1 MNLTALVEQGNVHPL
16 FLVATAVMLGALHG
30 LEPGHSKTM
39 MAAFIIAVR
48 GTVSQAILLGAS
60 AAFSHSIIIW
70 LLALLALIYG
80 DEMIAEEMEPWFM
93 VISGLIIMGIALWM
107 ALQIRRNRGIRY
119 DPVHSEHQHHGHDHG
134 TRHDHDHG
142 YTHEHSHGH
151 DHLAPDAHAR
161 AHARQIEEK
170 FAAGRASTGQVVWF
184 GLTGGL
190 IPCPAAVT
198 VLILCLHLQQFWL
211 GVGLVGSF
219 SVGLALTLILVGV
232 VAAWGV
238 SVARRKS
245 SRFDTFFAAAPY
257 VSVVLI
263 GIIGILMIGFG
274 IAHLD
279 STAHL

>member
-1 MNLTALVEQGNVHPL
+1 MNLTALVEQGNVNPL

-60 AAFSHSIIIW
+60 AAFSHSIIVWI
-70 LLALLALIYG
+70 LALLALMYG

-93 VISGLIIMGIALWM
+93 VLSGLIVMGIALWM
-107 ALQIRRNRGIRY
+107 AMQIRRNRGIRHI
-119 DPVHSEHQHHGHDHG
+119 PAHGEHRHSHDK
-134 TRHDHDHG
+134 RHAHRHSHNTASTQDHDNS
-142 YTHEHSHGH
+142 T
-151 DHLAPDAHAR
+151 ADAHAR
-161 AHARQIEEK
+161 AHAREIEER
-170 FAAGRASTGQVVWF
+170 FTEGQASTGQVVWF

-211 GVGLVGSF
+211 GVGLVGCF

-238 SVARRKS
+238 SVARQKS
-245 SRFDTFFAAAPY
+245 SRFDGFFAAAPY
-257 VSVVLI
+257 VSVALI

-274 IAHLD
+274 LAHLD
-279 STAHL
+279 STAHA